1 MVRSIY
7 VLYGLIA
14 GTASGI
20 VIGVFMFLTQ
30 EKTREV
36 RIDNALIITALNFYF
51 LTHPESLIW
60 YTLRIKR

>member
-30 EKTREV
+30 
-36 RIDNALIITALNFYF
+36 
-51 LTHPESLIW
+51 
-60 YTLRIKR
+60 